1 MSFKTDIEEAID
13 ALHDELTD
21 ADLGAPTF
29 TWKNVEVECVPNQL
43 NKGVVVISGGAEM
56 VIGFT
61 LVVRRDNFRSA
72 DSTIITVD
80 SELYTADDN
89 LPHPVAGREL
99 TFRGRN
105 YRILTATEDS
115 SRAYYKLDLANKHSG
130 R

>member
-13 ALHDELTD
+13 TLHDELTD

-43 NKGVVVISGGAEM
+43 NKGVEIGAGGAEM
-56 VIGFT
+56 TIGFT
-61 LVVRRDNFRSA
+61 LVVKRNNFLSA
-72 DSTIITVD
+72 DDTIQTVD
-80 SELYTADDN
+80 SELITSDN
-89 LPHPVAGREL
+89 GRPHPVRGMSL
-99 TFRGRN
+99 IFRGRS
-105 YRILTATEDS
+105 YKILMATEDS